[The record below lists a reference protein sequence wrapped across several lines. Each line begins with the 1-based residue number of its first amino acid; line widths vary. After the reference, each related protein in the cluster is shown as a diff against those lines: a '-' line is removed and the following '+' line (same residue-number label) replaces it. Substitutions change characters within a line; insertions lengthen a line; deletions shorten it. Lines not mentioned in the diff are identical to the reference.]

1 MTKRYA
7 RAAAALPAAALASA
21 AAAVP
26 PFAAI
31 RAHSLVLLYPWALS
45 RCEHQIEQAFPTA
58 GPEETRWRICWRT
71 IPAGTHS
78 AQFAIGPVYFRKSP
92 NSPFV
97 KVVYDMR
104 VAEFLVP
111 YHPGGPRFHDI
122 GKFQFDLDTLTA
134 ADCPPSAGGQLQNA
148 NVCLERHDRG
158 LMWKDGFTN
167 DARRGEEIV
176 LWASLDAWNYS
187 YVQSYAFRDD
197 GGIVARAGATGQNY
211 GPMPTTPHA
220 HNALWRVDLDFNGVT
235 NDVALVE
242 HSENLGVPDSTGTDS
257 STPIS
262 VAGSFEWK
270 PQNFTALSITS
281 PTLKNSHGTT
291 SSYELFPLPEGGL
304 SRHSEPYAQAD
315 FWVTPYNASQTDP
328 TQLADYV
335 AGSPSVATRDVV
347 LWVKGTVHHHP
358 RSEDGVVSNGQWIG
372 TAHTMWTGF
381 MLMPHNLFDCAPL
394 YKPCP

>member
-1 MTKRYA
+1 VA
-7 RAAAALPAAALASA
+7 SSAGAAP
-21 AAAVP
+21 P

-31 RAHSLVLLYPWALS
+31 RNHSLVLVRSPAFLTF
-45 RCEHQIEQAFPTA
+45 CQHQIEQAFPTA

-71 IPAGTHS
+71 IPAGAHS

-92 NSPFV
+92 TAPFV

-104 VAEFLVP
+104 VAEILVP
-111 YHPGGPRFHDI
+111 YHPGQPRYHDI
-122 GKFQFDLDTLTA
+122 GGFTFGLDTLTA
-134 ADCPPSAGGQLQNA
+134 ADCPPAAGGQLQDA

-158 LMWKDGFTN
+158 LMWKDGISGA
-167 DARRGEEIV
+167 ARRGEEMV
-176 LWASLDAWNYS
+176 LWASLDAANYS

-197 GGIVARAGATGQNY
+197 GAIIARVAATGQNL
-211 GPMPTTPHA
+211 PSQPTTPHA

-235 NDVALVE
+235 NDSQLVE
-242 HSENLGVPDSTGTDS
+242 HAENIALPNSTGTDS
-257 STPIS
+257 ATPIAT
-262 VAGSFEWK
+262 AGSFAWK
-270 PQNFTALSITS
+270 PQNFTSLAITS

-328 TQLADYV
+328 TQLPSYV
-335 AGSPSVATRDVV
+335 AGGPPVATRDIVF
-347 LWVKGTVHHHP
+347 WVKGTVHHHP
-358 RSEDGVVSNGQWIG
+358 RSEDGVTAGGQWIG